1 MSRTRKR
8 GKVAASREQKHEVC
22 SRRVADGRGGLT
34 PAYSIR
40 DVLCGLAGC
49 CGLSALG
56 FGCICLG
63 RGGANRVKIH
73 IL

>member
-1 MSRTRKR
+1 
-8 GKVAASREQKHEVC
+8 VC